1 VKKNPS
7 DGSGTGH
14 GHVVE
19 VELLILKNN
28 GQFPDE
34 SVRINV
40 VRIHYVTSQTYYEQE
55 S

>member
-1 VKKNPS
+1 VKKKPS

-14 GHVVE
+14 GHVME
-19 VELLILKNN
+19 LELLILKKK